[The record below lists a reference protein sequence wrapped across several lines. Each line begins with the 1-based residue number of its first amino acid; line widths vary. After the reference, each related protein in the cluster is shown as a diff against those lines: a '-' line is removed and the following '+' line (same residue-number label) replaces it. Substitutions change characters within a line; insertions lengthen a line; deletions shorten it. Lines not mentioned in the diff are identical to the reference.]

1 MRSATMFRAAVLRL
15 AIAGTLAI
23 CPLVAAEHAFAQ
35 YSLESAPQNY
45 GSPRAEQPRYV
56 PQAQTPPRDYET
68 RDRRTGQG
76 NGYYSD
82 RPSKAYRAQRKPRRY
97 RNNQDYGYGGPP
109 PGAVRVP
116 DDEAPGGYY
125 SATSEESPP
134 PRRSRTR
141 NRAKANAA
149 PIPLPPLPPRPPVAA
164 QSQSPQPPQVATNA
178 PGANER
184 RYVSNEVV
192 IEVNGRPTP
201 QEADAL
207 AQRHSLRRVESQ
219 EFPLVGTT
227 MFRWVIP
234 DNRSVSAVIRQLEA
248 DGNVRSAQPN
258 YVHRL
263 QQASP
268 ARRQQE
274 GDPSQYTIA
283 KLHLPQAHG
292 LARGGNVLIAVI
304 DSGVDLAHPELAGV
318 IAGTFDALGT
328 GTKPHSHGTA
338 IAGAIAAHSRLMGV
352 APGAQILAAQAFG
365 ESTKG
370 AEGTTFNI
378 LKSIEWAMRK
388 GARIINM
395 SFAGPNDPAIHR
407 SLESAR
413 KSGIVL
419 VAAAGNAGPKSPPLF
434 PAADSN
440 VIAVSA
446 TDIQDKLFAAS
457 NRGRYIAVAAPG
469 VDILLPGPDG
479 TYQLQSG
486 TSFAAAHVSGVAAL
500 ILERNASLDPEA
512 VRKVLLATARDLGPR
527 GFDSQFGAGLVDAF
541 KATSSVRQV
550 ATDTAAR

>member
-1 MRSATMFRAAVLRL
+1 MRSATMFHAAVLRL
-15 AIAGTLAI
+15 AIASTLAI

-45 GSPRAEQPRYV
+45 GSPPAEQPRYV

-68 RDRRTGQG
+68 RDRPTGQG

-97 RNNQDYGYGGPP
+97 RNNHDYGYGGPP
-109 PGAVRVP
+109 PGAVHVP

-125 SATSEESPP
+125 SATSEDLPP

-141 NRAKANAA
+141 NRVKAKAA
-149 PIPLPPLPPRPPVAA
+149 PIPLPPRPPVTV
-164 QSQSPQPPQVATNA
+164 QSQTPLQTSQAASNVPATD
-178 PGANER
+178 ER

-207 AQRHSLRRVESQ
+207 AQRHSLRRVELQ

-234 DNRSVSAVIRQLEA
+234 DNRSVSVVIRQLEA

-268 ARRQQE
+268 ASRQQE

-304 DSGVDLAHPELAGV
+304 DSGIDLTHPELAGV
-318 IAGTFDALGT
+318 IAGTFDALGS
-328 GTKPHSHGTA
+328 GNKPHSHGTA

-365 ESTKG
+365 ESSKG

-407 SLESAR
+407 SLEAAR
-413 KSGIVL
+413 KSGIIL
-419 VAAAGNAGPKSPPLF
+419 IAAAGNAGPKSPPLF

-440 VIAVSA
+440 VIAVTA
-446 TDIQDKLFAAS
+446 TDIQDKLFGAS

-500 ILERNASLDPEA
+500 ILERNGSLDPVA
-512 VRKVLLATARDLGPR
+512 VRKILLATARDLGPR